1 MISIY
6 KKPGEGPKIV
16 DVENTLEALQRHV
29 EGYIETVTIAQDAVI
44 IVNDEGR
51 INGMP
56 FNFWF
61 CGMDLYGP
69 ALIVGRDGDE
79 FTDLAAGAR
88 KLIMNALSDP
98 GYEGGAG

>member
-1 MISIY
+1 MTAIL
-6 KKPGEGPKIV
+6 KQPDKGPEIV
-16 DVENTLEALQRHV
+16 EVENTLEDLQWYV
-29 EGYIETVTIAQDAVI
+29 EGCIEVLTLSEDVVI

-69 ALIVGRDGDE
+69 ALIVGRDGEE
-79 FTDLAAGAR
+79 FTDLSAGAR
-88 KLIMNALSDP
+88 ELIMRALKGVSQC
-98 GYEGGAG
+98 